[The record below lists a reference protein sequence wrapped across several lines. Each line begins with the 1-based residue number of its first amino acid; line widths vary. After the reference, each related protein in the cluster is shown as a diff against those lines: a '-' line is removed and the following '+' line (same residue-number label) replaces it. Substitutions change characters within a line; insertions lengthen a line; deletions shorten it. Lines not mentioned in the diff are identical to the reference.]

1 MKIKNENKNIFK
13 TSIQFNLSSLNN
25 HILPQISNFE
35 NLLTVPKFKALNES
49 KENMESELIAKKR
62 GRKLKNSYAD
72 DTIEEMKIND
82 EKNIHGKF
90 SNDNMRRKIKSF
102 YHNYII
108 NLLNNIIKRR
118 YPNNKMKFLKINKR
132 ITEDLGIEYNR
143 NLLNKPLKDIIINM
157 SNRYSN
163 KDNNIDC
170 IKFIEKQKNNEDI
183 INILNITYKDFYINY
198 YLKSNKNN
206 SLDNSFEAHKEKILK
221 LNGKE
226 YLNKFIENTKNF
238 IEFFIKG
245 KKRKSRKPKEI
256 DVINIS
262 LNEKNDESS
271 IKDINNNIDKK
282 MVSSSTQT
290 DICGINVKLIAFY

>member
-206 SLDNSFEAHKEKILK
+206 SLDNSFEEHKEKILK

-282 MVSSSTQT
+282 MVSSTTQT

>member
-1 MKIKNENKNIFK
+1 MNILIQNIFQENTSKEFHSSSLKNNFLPKLMNLDEIKYSPNYNINELSNENKIIKIGRKKLDSNDYEENKEF
-13 TSIQFNLSSLNN
+13 LNN
-25 HILPQISNFE
+25 SSI
-35 NLLTVPKFKALNES
+35 T
-49 KENMESELIAKKR
+49 
-62 GRKLKNSYAD
+62 KNVVHDKY
-72 DTIEEMKIND
+72 
-82 EKNIHGKF
+82 
-90 SNDNMRRKIKSF
+90 SNDNMRRKIKTF

-108 NLLNNIIKRR
+108 NLLNNLMKRQ

-143 NLLNKPLKDIIINM
+143 NLLNKPIKDIVINI

-163 KDNNIDC
+163 KDNNINC
-170 IKFIEKQKNNEDI
+170 IKYIEKQKNNEEI

-206 SLDNSFEAHKEKILK
+206 SLDNSFEVHKEKILK

-256 DVINIS
+256 DVINIP
-262 LNEKNDESS
+262 LNEKNNEIS
-271 IKDINNNIDKK
+271 INDINNNKDKK
-282 MVSSSTQT
+282 MISSSTQT